1 MIATA
6 MRIASLAP
14 LLALAACGG
23 DVSDPEAEIR
33 AWVDTMQSHAEAK
46 ERRDIIDKVSAAY
59 ADARGNS
66 RDDVENVLRVYF
78 LRQNRIALMSRIDEI
93 RIIDDTAAEVSLMV
107 GMAGTQDSGLGI
119 SADAYNFELELERE
133 GDDWVL
139 VSARWGEIGSQL
151 R

>member
-1 MIATA
+1 
-6 MRIASLAP
+6 ASLAP

-107 GMAGTQDSGLGI
+107 GMAGTQNSGLGI

>member
-1 MIATA
+1 